1 MVRKE
6 KAYSMNK
13 LLAVSAL
20 VRSLKV
26 SFEIGNKILPE
37 VVIITQEDFDPGA
50 QALVQTLSGSGAV
63 AISQN
68 SNE

>member
-26 SFEIGNKILPE
+26 SFEIGKKILPE

-50 QALVQTLSGSGAV
+50 QALVQTLSGSGGV

>member
-37 VVIITQEDFDPGA
+37 VVIITQKDFETGA

>member
-37 VVIITQEDFDPGA
+37 VVLITQEDFDPAA
-50 QALVQTLSGSGAV
+50 QALVQTLSGSGGV